1 MKDFCMDEWLK
12 EYVRRVK
19 DCFNNRIEFIGIQGS
34 FARGEATQSSDID
47 VVLLLDT
54 FSYEDLKKY
63 ENAIKDM
70 EYREKVC
77 GFISGI
83 REMENWNRAD
93 LFTFYYD
100 TKPLYGNMDWLGERI
115 EKSDILNAVN
125 RDVCDIYH
133 LCVHNGIHEK
143 SGEILKALLKK
154 AVFVLRA
161 KYFYKTGVYIQS
173 KSDMMKALDGDDWE
187 ILILS
192 MKPIQ
197 EIDFNEGT
205 QSLMEWAGN
214 LIKQE
219 GF

>member
-1 MKDFCMDEWLK
+1 MKFFCIDEWLE

-19 DCFNNRIEFIGIQGS
+19 DCFFDRIKFIGIQGS
-34 FARGEATQSSDID
+34 FSRGEATENSDID

-54 FSYEDLKKY
+54 FSYEDLKRY
-63 ENAIKDM
+63 ENAIKDI
-70 EYREKVC
+70 EYREKIC

-83 REMENWNRAD
+83 VEIEDWNRAD

-100 TKPLYGNMDWLGERI
+100 TKPIYGSMDWLSERI
-115 EKSDILNAVN
+115 EELDVLNAVN
-125 RDVCDIYH
+125 REACDIYH
-133 LCVHNGIHEK
+133 LCVHNRLHEK

-173 KSDMMKALDGDDWE
+173 KSDMLKALDGDDRE

-192 MKPIQ
+192 VKPIQ
-197 EIDFNEGT
+197 EIDFDEGT
-205 QSLMEWAGN
+205 QMLMEWAGN
-214 LIKQE
+214 LIKQQ